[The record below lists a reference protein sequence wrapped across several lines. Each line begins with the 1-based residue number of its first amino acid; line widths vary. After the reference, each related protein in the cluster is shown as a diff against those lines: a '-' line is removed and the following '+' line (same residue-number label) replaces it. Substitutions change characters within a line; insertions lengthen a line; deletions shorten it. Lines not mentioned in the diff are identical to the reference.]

1 MPVARGLLAAA
12 AGGVMLVP
20 AVAVPARADGIA
32 KVEDDIVGVQR
43 RLTELADSTEIVTEA
58 FNAGRLRLAAAEQ
71 AAARATDNVG
81 LADDAVRAA
90 QEKRRAVSFIAYQA
104 GDFEQLRVLLSGDP
118 ATALD
123 RAGAINAL
131 ARRGRE
137 AEIQLR
143 SARHDLADAQ
153 AAARLAL
160 DERHREVASLEEQKR
175 SIETSVAA
183 QRALLDEL
191 IAQHDDLVRQAR
203 ESEAAALRTREQA
216 AAQAA
221 AARAQQAAA
230 EQERLRTVSGATEN
244 AGRGFTNTPVSPPP
258 PPPPPPTAGAGGA
271 AVAVAAARAQ
281 LGKPYMWGAA
291 GPDAFDCS
299 GLTQWVWS
307 RAGVALSHYTGA
319 QWNEGRQVST
329 GELMPG
335 DLVFFGA
342 DLHHVGIYIGAGKMI
357 DAPRTG
363 TVVRIEDVW
372 WARLAGA
379 VRPGG

>member
-1 MPVARGLLAAA
+1 
-12 AGGVMLVP
+12 MLVP

-32 KVEDDIVGVQR
+32 KIEDDIVGVQR

-131 ARRGRE
+131 ARRGRA

-143 SARHDLADAQ
+143 SARHDLDDAR

-191 IAQHDDLVRQAR
+191 IAHHDDLVRQAR

-230 EQERLRTVSGATEN
+230 EQEQLRTVSGAIEN
-244 AGRGFTNTPVSPPP
+244 AGRGFTDTPVSPPP
-258 PPPPPPTAGAGGA
+258 PPPAVGAGGA

-319 QWNEGRQVST
+319 QWNEGRRVST
-329 GELMPG
+329 SELMPG

-379 VRPGG
+379 VRPGE